1 MTNYTQLNDDQL
13 VNLVRDDDEAA
24 FRALFDRY
32 YTLLTNIA
40 DRYVDDAHIAEN
52 IAQDV
57 FIKLWDKRKNL
68 AIHFSVKQYICKAA
82 VNMSINHL
90 RKQKRLGIILSED
103 TDEAQFAQQSL
114 ADDDQRKEQES
125 LENKLWEAIKKL
137 PDRCRLVFTMH
148 RIDGLSHKEIA
159 EELDI
164 STKTI
169 ENQITK
175 AMKVLKEVFN
185 NKNILV
191 VIIIFFIKFFT
202 KE

>member
-13 VNLVRDDDEAA
+13 VNLLQYDDQVA
-24 FRALFDRY
+24 FRTLFDRY

-40 DRYVDDAHIAEN
+40 NRYVNDAHIAED

-57 FIKLWDKRKNL
+57 FIKLWNNRKNL
-68 AIHFSVKQYICKAA
+68 AIHYSVKQYFAKAA
-82 VNMSINHL
+82 VNTAINHL
-90 RKQKRLGIILSED
+90 RQQKKLAVILSDD
-103 TDEAQFAQQSL
+103 TDEDFSTRQAPP
-114 ADDDQRKEQES
+114 DDEQREEQES
-125 LENKLWEAIKKL
+125 MENRLLDALQRL

-159 EELDI
+159 AELDI

-175 AMKVLKEVFN
+175 AMKILREVFTT
-185 NKNILV
+185 KSIL
-191 VIIIFFIKFFT
+191 IIFFIFLVNSL
-202 KE
+202 